1 MSLEHSPARQGHLHQ
16 RPHLFTEE
24 LAERWGVNTTTI
36 SRNYR
41 KLGLTPIRLGK
52 RLLFKLEQVEAV
64 ENGNTK

>member
-1 MSLEHSPARQGHLHQ
+1 MSLEHSPARQGHFHQ

-41 KLGLTPIRLGK
+41 KLGLKPIKLGK
-52 RLLFKLEQVEAV
+52 RLLWPLDQVEGIESRAL
-64 ENGNTK
+64 K